1 MHSLHDSL
9 PMYVGRVELDQVAD
23 LEARVHDPVGV
34 GIALRHGAELA
45 EGRELRDRAERPA
58 VELERLSGS
67 AVEVEIGVETCG
79 HDVLLDIAPTCCRAL
94 DPSVD
99 RGADEGNRH
108 PLPDTP

>member
-1 MHSLHDSL
+1 M
-9 PMYVGRVELDQVAD
+9 
-23 LEARVHDPVGV
+23 
-34 GIALRHGAELA
+34 
-45 EGRELRDRAERPA
+45 
-58 VELERLSGS
+58 
-67 AVEVEIGVETCG
+67 ETCG